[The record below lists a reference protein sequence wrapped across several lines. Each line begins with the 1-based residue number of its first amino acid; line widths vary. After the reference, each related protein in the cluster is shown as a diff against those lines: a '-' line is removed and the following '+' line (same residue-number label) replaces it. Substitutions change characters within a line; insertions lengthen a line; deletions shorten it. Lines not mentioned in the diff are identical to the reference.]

1 MGVGGLGHLA
11 ETQIEP
17 LGEED
22 VQESNPVFAWRAR
35 AQVRESVS
43 ETGGG
48 VHLQQDIGQQDI
60 GDPHLGPAT
69 IEVEHELIDVLRH
82 CGGGPADPELA
93 ILDGAAG
100 YPAVVRGIGEAI
112 QALDQTRLALG
123 QPLPGFER
131 NRQPGRGVRC
141 FDRRQSAFYIAIAPG
156 VREPDVAGAEGVA
169 HMEKRGDF
177 PKPAITGR
185 ASVEMLMPP
194 GIAAQEG
201 QGQESPGHVAGPA
214 SDSSQRG
221 KDLFAGA
228 GSLDLERAQH
238 ARRIASEPGPALNNM
253 RQGIGRHRVAQ
264 LLSRSDNAFELLP
277 APGSRDG
284 LFKRRAVPFCL
295 EQRRSKG
302 PEGGQSIVQ
311 YCPRILNTRIAAPLR
326 TPEGLADDPVMGLDH
341 GIGDSAA
348 PFHGTDGE
356 DGETAITR
364 NVAQPV
370 GEVALPL
377 AAKTGNAMRGNGLQ
391 QIGGKIKAR
400 QEFQTIEQAVDV
412 GRVPAHLE
420 PAQPDEPAHAAVD
433 FLGKQ
438 PG

>member
-1 MGVGGLGHLA
+1 MAPPGILPWCA
-11 ETQIEP
+11 A
-17 LGEED
+17 
-22 VQESNPVFAWRAR
+22 SAR
-35 AQVRESVS
+35 RSRPS
-43 ETGGG
+43 TR
-48 VHLQQDIGQQDI
+48 
-60 GDPHLGPAT
+60 PA
-69 IEVEHELIDVLRH
+69 
-82 CGGGPADPELA
+82 
-93 ILDGAAG
+93 
-100 YPAVVRGIGEAI
+100 
-112 QALDQTRLALG
+112 LALG

-302 PEGGQSIVQ
+302 PEGGQRYRAVLSSNPE
-311 YCPRILNTRIAAPLR
+311 CAHRCAAAHSGRSGRRSGHGSRPRHRR
-326 TPEGLADDPVMGLDH
+326 
-341 GIGDSAA
+341 
-348 PFHGTDGE
+348 
-356 DGETAITR
+356 
-364 NVAQPV
+364 
-370 GEVALPL
+370 
-377 AAKTGNAMRGNGLQ
+377 
-391 QIGGKIKAR
+391 
-400 QEFQTIEQAVDV
+400 
-412 GRVPAHLE
+412 
-420 PAQPDEPAHAAVD
+420 
-433 FLGKQ
+433 
-438 PG
+438 